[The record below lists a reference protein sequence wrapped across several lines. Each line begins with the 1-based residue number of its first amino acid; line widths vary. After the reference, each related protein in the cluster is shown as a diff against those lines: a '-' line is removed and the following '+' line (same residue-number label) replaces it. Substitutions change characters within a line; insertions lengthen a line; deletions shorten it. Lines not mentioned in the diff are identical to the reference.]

1 MEDKSNPPEVGS
13 AESRNPPEVGS
24 VESLILGKAESL
36 NPKGSIK
43 DRIAVKITGEG
54 SPAASAA
61 PAEENKEATAE
72 DDDDDMDLFGDE
84 TEEEKKA
91 ADERE
96 TDKKASE
103 KKKDRSFWEFSS
115 IGAIE
120 GINAINKKELIT
132 QSKSL

>member
-24 VESLILGKAESL
+24 VESLVTALGRVVISFPGQAACVRFSSQ
-36 NPKGSIK
+36 G
-43 DRIAVKITGEG
+43 A
-54 SPAASAA
+54 PAASAA
-61 PAEENKEATAE
+61 PAEENKEAMAE

-96 TDKKASE
+96 TAKKASE
-103 KKKDRSFWEFSS
+103 KKKERSFWAFSS

-132 QSKSL
+132 QSRSL